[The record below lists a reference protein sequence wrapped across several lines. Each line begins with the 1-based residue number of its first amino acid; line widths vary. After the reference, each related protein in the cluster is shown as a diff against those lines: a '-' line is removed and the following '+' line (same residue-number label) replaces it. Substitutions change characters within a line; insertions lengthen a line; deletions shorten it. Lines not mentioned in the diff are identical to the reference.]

1 MRSNQ
6 FLVLVVIMVISSCIT
21 PSEITVLS
29 VIDGDTFVIESEQVV
44 RLIGIDAPELS
55 EPGGEAAKEYLS
67 SLILH
72 QYITLVSGDTN
83 KDAYGRLLRYVY
95 TGDTCINEKMIKDGY
110 AEARYLAPHHI
121 YHDHYYTL
129 EVEAES
135 HNRGLWKLSI
145 FQPRSITWDSTI
157 PVISWEDAKN
167 YYNQYVIIH
176 GTVTNTYRSKEVIY
190 LYFSSDKNLKAVIF
204 AFDFSQFP
212 ESPEIY
218 YQNKTV
224 NILGIIKSH
233 KGTLTIIVKTPD
245 QIRVLQ

>member
-1 MRSNQ
+1 MRSKP
-6 FLVLVVIMVISSCIT
+6 FFVLAVVITITSCIT
-21 PSEITVLS
+21 PSETTVLS

-95 TGDTCINEKMIKDGY
+95 TGKTCINEKMIKDGY
-110 AEARYLAPHHI
+110 AEARYLFPDHR

-129 EVEAES
+129 EIEAES

-145 FQPRSITWDSTI
+145 FQPRTITWDENI
-157 PVISWEDAKN
+157 PVIFWEDAKN
-167 YYNQYVIIH
+167 YYNQNVIIH
-176 GTVTNTYRSKEVIY
+176 GTVTRTYRSKEVIY
-190 LYFSSDKNLKAVIF
+190 LHFSSDKNFKAVIF

-212 ESPEIY
+212 KSPHIY
-218 YQNKTV
+218 YQKQTV
-224 NILGIIKSH
+224 QILGIIQSH
-233 KGTLTIIVKTPD
+233 NDTPIIIVKTPE
-245 QIRVLQ
+245 QIRIL